1 VGVKHVVE
9 FDHDLTDAELT
20 ILALTLASA
29 LAANNNALGREKVPI
44 VGKPEMIVAGEN
56 GK

>member
-1 VGVKHVVE
+1 MKHVVV

-29 LAANNNALGREKVPI
+29 LAANNNSLGRERFPI
-44 VGKPEMIVAGEN
+44 SGKPEMVVAGEN